1 MLDVK
6 RPKRTYRTRKR
17 AAQAAETRE
26 AVLSAAHALFLSEGW
41 TKATIAGIASAA
53 GVSNETVYAIFGGKA
68 ALLQELVKRTARG
81 DRPDVP
87 LTEQD
92 EPVRIAHETDSFR
105 QIELFA
111 EDIASVLARVA
122 PLMDVA
128 RVAAGTDVGIA
139 ELYEGFHR
147 GRRRNLEWFATALM
161 RNGPLR
167 AGMDASEAGTILW
180 RLASPDLF
188 LLMRRVEGVSQKA
201 YSEWLAASL
210 KLLLLD
216 R

>member
-1 MLDVK
+1 MSDVK

-41 TKATIAGIASAA
+41 TKATIAAIASAA
-53 GVSNETVYAIFGGKA
+53 GVSNETVYATFGSKT
-68 ALLQELVKRTARG
+68 ALLEQLVKRTVRG

-87 LTEQD
+87 LTQQD
-92 EPVRIAHETDSFR
+92 APGRIAAETDPFR

-111 EDIASVLARVA
+111 DDIASVLARVA

-128 RVAAGTDVGIA
+128 RAAAGTDAGIA
-139 ELYEGFHR
+139 QLYEGFHR
-147 GRRRNLEWFATALM
+147 GRRRNLEWFAAAL
-161 RNGPLR
+161 NGPLR
-167 AGMDASEAGTILW
+167 DGMNAADAGSIMW

-188 LLMRRVEGVSQKA
+188 LLMRRVEGVSQRA
-201 YSEWLAASL
+201 YADWLSSSL
-210 KLLLLD
+210 KLLLLE